1 MLRRKEHRVRGA
13 RIRKGLDWPL
23 AFSQVL
29 GTDAPGATQD
39 HRGLAPVGA
48 GESLSLPLDPGARL
62 PVALPLRAAGVT
74 KRSTLPLPGDRGPS
88 PPLHL
93 KIGPL

>member
-1 MLRRKEHRVRGA
+1 MLRRKEHRVRSV

-23 AFSQVL
+23 ALVRSSEPTPLGQHRTIEGWLRLGQVSPCPS
-29 GTDAPGATQD
+29 PG
-39 HRGLAPVGA
+39 
-48 GESLSLPLDPGARL
+48 SSARL